1 MEVGGDLGKTLEC
14 FTSVLG
20 ILDNV
25 RLDTCDL
32 AHG

>member
-14 FTSVLG
+14 FTSAPG
-20 ILDNV
+20 ILDDV